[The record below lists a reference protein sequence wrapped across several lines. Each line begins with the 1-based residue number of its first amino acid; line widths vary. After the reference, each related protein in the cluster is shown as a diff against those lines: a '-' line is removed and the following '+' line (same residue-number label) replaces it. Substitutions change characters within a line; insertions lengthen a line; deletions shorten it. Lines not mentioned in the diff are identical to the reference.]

1 MFTPLKLS
9 IIETIASN
17 GKIEFVPFDGW
28 VKYSIKKCYF
38 MGIPHK
44 IIYYVKNDAFAT
56 AVHWFDCRLSV
67 LDRAVIVDD
76 ITVASLSL
84 LTAKDKKIEKPLI
97 HMALGIVADAAIEF
111 ALKYE
116 KKKLVMSAA
125 LSGFVDVLLER
136 NFVIKTR
143 NLLNN
148 PTTTTRFRGM
158 KVIPL
163 KGND

>member
-1 MFTPLKLS
+1 MFTPLQPS
-9 IIETIASN
+9 IIETVASN

-28 VKYSIKKCYF
+28 VKYSTKKCYF

-44 IIYYVKNDAFAT
+44 IIYHVKNDEFNT
-56 AVHWFDCRLSV
+56 LRWFDCRLSV